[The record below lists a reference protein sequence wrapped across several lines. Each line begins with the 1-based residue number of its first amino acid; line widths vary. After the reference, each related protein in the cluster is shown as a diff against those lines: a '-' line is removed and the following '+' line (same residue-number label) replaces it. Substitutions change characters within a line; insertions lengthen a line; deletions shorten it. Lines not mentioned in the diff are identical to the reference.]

1 MPANHPSVS
10 RSLSEPAAPDA
21 SSQSLGA
28 SAWKPRRV
36 LIAFVA
42 TIALALAGRAIVS
55 GDGTWPLLGI
65 AIALMLLTVAPVGLA
80 LLLANM
86 DATPTARDFG
96 LCRSRLARAVA
107 LMFGV
112 FIGMTAVAVLWS
124 AALGLDE
131 DAGSPLAERLGTEGT
146 LNVLILVMVLT
157 VLGPLGEEFLFRGYI
172 FRALRNWRGVWPAAI
187 TTGVLF
193 AATHIGW
200 LPLAV
205 AVPVTVFGIAMCL
218 LYHWTGSLYP
228 CIAVHAIGNSLAL
241 GGVLHWSWQTPLLIA
256 GSTLAALAISRLI
269 AHLLDDTHLRRHSRR
284 VGAQA
289 GRVS

>member
-10 RSLSEPAAPDA
+10 RSLPEPPAPDA
-21 SSQSLGA
+21 SSQVSGA
-28 SAWKPRRV
+28 AAWQPWKV
-36 LIAFVA
+36 VIAFVA
-42 TIALALAGRAIVS
+42 AVGLALAGRAIVAS
-55 GDGTWPLLGI
+55 QGEVPLLAI
-65 AIALMLLTVAPVGLA
+65 AIALMLLSVAPVGLA

-86 DATPTARDFG
+86 DDTPTARDFG
-96 LCRSRLARAVA
+96 LVRPPLGRAIA
-107 LMFGV
+107 LMFAV
-112 FIGMTAVAVLWS
+112 LIGLTAMFVLWS

-131 DAGSPLAERLGTEGT
+131 DAGTPLAERLGTEGT
-146 LNVLILVMVLT
+146 LNVLILVVVLT

-193 AATHIGW
+193 AVTHIGW
-200 LPLAV
+200 LPLAA
-205 AVPVTVFGIAMCL
+205 AVPVTLFGIGLCL

-228 CIAVHAIGNSLAL
+228 CIALHTIMNSIAL
-241 GGVLHWSWQTPLLIA
+241 GGVLHWTWQLPLLIV
-256 GSTLAALAISRLI
+256 GSTLAALAICRLI
-269 AHLLDDTHLRRHSRR
+269 AHRLDDTQLRRHSRS

>member
-10 RSLSEPAAPDA
+10 RSLSEPPAPDA

-55 GDGTWPLLGI
+55 GDGTWPLIGI

-96 LCRSRLARAVA
+96 LVRPPLGRAIA
-107 LMFGV
+107 LMFAVVIGV
-112 FIGMTAVAVLWS
+112 TAMFVLWS

-187 TTGVLF
+187 TAGVLF

-200 LPLAV
+200 LPLAL
-205 AVPVTVFGIAMCL
+205 AVTATVFGIAMCL

-241 GGVLHWSWQTPLLIA
+241 GGVLNWTWQVPVLIA
-256 GSTLAALAISRLI
+256 GSTLAALAICWLI
-269 AHLLDDTHLRRHSRR
+269 ARRLDDAHLRRHSRR

>member
-1 MPANHPSVS
+1 MNS
-10 RSLSEPAAPDA
+10 RVFRIAAPPARDA
-21 SSQSLGA
+21 SSQVPGA
-28 SAWKPRRV
+28 AAWKPWKV
-36 LIAFVA
+36 AIAFVA
-42 TIALALAGRAIVS
+42 AIALALAGRAIVS
-55 GDGTWPLLGI
+55 GEGAIPLLGI
-65 AIALMLLTVAPVGLA
+65 AIASMLLSVAPVGLA

-96 LCRSRLARAVA
+96 LCRPRFARAVA
-107 LMFGV
+107 LMFAV
-112 FIGMTAVAVLWS
+112 FIGLTAVFVLWS

-131 DAGSPLAERLGTEGT
+131 DAGTPLADRLGTEGT
-146 LNVLILVMVLT
+146 LNVVILVMVLT

-172 FRALRNWRGVWPAAI
+172 FRALRNWRGLWPAAI

-200 LPLAV
+200 LPLAS
-205 AVPVTVFGIAMCL
+205 AVPVTLFGIGMCL

-228 CIAVHAIGNSLAL
+228 CIAVHAIGNSIAL
-241 GGVLHWSWQTPLLIA
+241 GGVLHWTWQAPLLIA
-256 GSTLAALAISRLI
+256 GSTLAALAICRLI
-269 AHLLDDTHLRRHSRR
+269 ARRLDDAHLRRHSRR

>member
-1 MPANHPSVS
+1 VPANHPSVS
-10 RSLSEPAAPDA
+10 RSLPEPPARDA
-21 SSQSLGA
+21 SRPVPGA
-28 SAWKPRRV
+28 AAWKPWKV
-36 LIAFVA
+36 AIAFVA
-42 TIALALAGRAIVS
+42 VVGLALAGRAIVASS
-55 GDGTWPLLGI
+55 GEGPLLAI

-86 DATPTARDFG
+86 DATPTAHDFG
-96 LCRSRLARAVA
+96 LVRPPLGRAIA
-107 LMFGV
+107 LMFAVLIGV
-112 FIGMTAVAVLWS
+112 TAMFVLWS

-131 DAGSPLAERLGTEGT
+131 DAGTPLAERLGTEGT
-146 LNVLILVMVLT
+146 LNVLILVVVLT

-200 LPLAV
+200 LPLAS
-205 AVPVTVFGIAMCL
+205 AVPATLLGIAMCL

-228 CIAVHAIGNSLAL
+228 CIALHTINNSIAL
-241 GGVLHWSWQTPLLIA
+241 GGVLHWTWQLPLLIA
-256 GSTLAALAISRLI
+256 GSTLAALAIGRLI
-269 AHLLDDTHLRRHSRR
+269 ARRLDDAHLRRHSRR